1 MMISTKG
8 RYAFRI
14 MLDLAQH
21 QGDGFISLKEI
32 AERQNV
38 SIKYMEAIAR
48 RLSKDGLITAHHG
61 KNGGYVLGRAP
72 ADISAG
78 EILKSAEG
86 ELSPVACAATENAGC
101 ANMTECLT
109 YPLWKNL
116 DERIYAYLDSVSLED
131 VLLGH
136 VNS

>member
-8 RYAFRI
+8 RYAFRF

-21 QGDGFISLKEI
+21 KTDGYISLKEV
-32 AERQNV
+32 AERQNI
-38 SIKYMEAIAR
+38 SMKYLEAITS
-48 RLSKDGLITAHHG
+48 RLTKAELITAHHG
-61 KNGGYVLGRAP
+61 KNGGYMLSRSP

-78 EILKSAEG
+78 EILKCAEG
-86 ELSPVACAATENAGC
+86 DLAPVSCTGSESGC
-101 ANMTECLT
+101 DNMTECLT

-116 DERIYAYLDSVSLED
+116 DDRIYAYLDSVSLED

>member
-1 MMISTKG
+1 MMISSKG

-21 QGDGFISLKEI
+21 KDDGFISLKEI
-32 AERQNV
+32 AARQNI
-38 SIKYMEAIAR
+38 SMKYLEAIAS
-48 RLSKDGLITAHHG
+48 RLTKQGLIEAHHG
-61 KNGGYVLGRAP
+61 KNGGYVLSRSP

-86 ELSPVACAATENAGC
+86 DLTPVACAGTETGC
-101 ANMTECLT
+101 DNMTECLT

>member
-21 QGDGFISLKEI
+21 REQGFISLKEI
-32 AERQNV
+32 AERQRV
-38 SIKYMEAIAR
+38 SVKYLEAIAG
-48 RLSKDGLITAHHG
+48 RLSKDGLIVAHHG
-61 KNGGYVLGRAP
+61 KHGGYQLARSP

-86 ELSPVACAATENAGC
+86 KLAPVACAGTEIGC
-101 ANMTECLT
+101 ANQTECLT

-116 DERIYAYLDSVSLED
+116 DDCIYRYLDSVSLED
-131 VLLGH
+131 VLLGRLR
-136 VNS
+136 S

>member
-21 QGDGFISLKEI
+21 QDEGYISLKEI
-32 AERQNV
+32 AERQKV
-38 SIKYMEAIAR
+38 SIKYLEAIAS
-48 RLSKDGLITAHHG
+48 RLSKDELITAHHG
-61 KNGGYVLGRAP
+61 KHGGYQLSRSP

-86 ELSPVACAATENAGC
+86 KLAPVACAGTEVGC

-116 DERIYAYLDSVSLED
+116 DECIYRYLDSVSLED
-131 VLLGH
+131 VLLGR